1 MSYALILENWLEY
14 DTKKKLAKQNPQNF
28 LCTEAWERIYLTQ
41 KIKQHFPAVTD
52 TEIATAIRECCVAL
66 TAPHPRN
73 SFVRFV
79 CLKLNIGIF
88 SE

>member
-1 MSYALILENWLEY
+1 MSYALILEDWLEY
-14 DTKKKLAKQNPQNF
+14 DIKKKLAKQNPQKF

-41 KIKQHFPAVTD
+41 KIKQHFPTLNDA
-52 TEIATAIRECCVAL
+52 EIATAIRQCCVVL
-66 TAPHPRN
+66 KSPHPRQ